1 MFKRMMICSKC
12 IKIFY
17 FYLIFIQS
25 FNFLFGE
32 LSTQTH
38 NFNLKHLRVQI
49 RDLPN
54 EQDLLKY
61 LKTIEAVTAYNTQTI
76 NEVEINLAFG
86 IFLSTGKTKVCLKN
100 IKKLKCNIFLILF

>member
-1 MFKRMMICSKC
+1 MICSKC
-12 IKIFY
+12 IKTFY

-25 FNFLFGE
+25 FDFLFGE
-32 LSTQTH
+32 LSTH
-38 NFNLKHLRVQI
+38 NFILNNLRV
-49 RDLPN
+49 RHLPN

-86 IFLSTGKTKVCLKN
+86 IFLSTGKTKYLP
-100 IKKLKCNIFLILF
+100 